1 MSDKLKKT
9 VINAFN
15 TVKKNQRFML
25 SVAVFPFIILFNW
38 IGQTIFKTDLKA
50 ATPSITNQINAELQD
65 PDLEKSQTKNKF
77 DALFD
82 AYDKKEDF
90 SAIQDLEGLGSGN
103 EKSMELDDKNLYSMS
118 EMDMISRGN
127 GSRLTGNNQ
136 SQAESNYS
144 LFKNAASNSPSNSLN
159 SSNGLGYSPKFALQG
174 IKGSQPSRVDN
185 TEINRGY
192 ANYESH
198 LNSMNNAN
206 GANNRN
212 YERETPKEFKES
224 KQSNP
229 HEDNMALFRA
239 QMAVIDSMTNKR
251 KEKRNDKSQMNQIEK
266 GELSE
271 ALNGSNESD
280 NAKPFVKST
289 AKSALNTEKIIE
301 VSKTENDNSR
311 FFNTV
316 GLSKNNSFIKAIL
329 DEGLKVYDGSRVRI
343 RLMDDIQFEGRTLE
357 KGTYLYGIISGFKT
371 QRVLL
376 TITNIAYNNE
386 ILNVKL
392 DVFDQDG
399 MKGLYIPESLFRE
412 IAKEASAQTVGGQNL
427 QFSDNNALN
436 ATQMAYTAAQD
447 IYKTTTRAMSDAIR
461 KRKAVLKYNTQIF
474 LVNSK

>member
-1 MSDKLKKT
+1 MSNKLKKT
-9 VINAFN
+9 VLNAFN
-15 TVKKNQRFML
+15 AVKKNQRFML

-50 ATPSITNQINAELQD
+50 ATPPISNQINAELQD

-103 EKSMELDDKNLYSMS
+103 EKAMELDDKNLYSMS
-118 EMDMISRGN
+118 EMDMISKGN
-127 GSRLTGNNQ
+127 GNRLTGNKQN
-136 SQAESNYS
+136 QAESNYS
-144 LFKNAASNSPSNSLN
+144 LFKNSASNSP
-159 SSNGLGYSPKFALQG
+159 SNGLGYSPKFATQG
-174 IKGSQPSRVDN
+174 LQPSRVDN

-198 LNSMNNAN
+198 LNSMNSAN
-206 GANNRN
+206 GTNDRN
-212 YERETPKEFKES
+212 YEREVPRES

-251 KEKRNDKSQMNQIEK
+251 KEKRSDKTQMGSMNQIEK

-271 ALNGSNESD
+271 ALGEVD
-280 NAKPFVKST
+280 NAKQFVKST
-289 AKSALNTEKIIE
+289 AKSAPNTERIIE

-343 RLMDDIQFEGRTLE
+343 RLMDDIQFEGRALE

>member
-9 VINAFN
+9 AFNAFN
-15 TVKKNQRFML
+15 AVKKNQRFML

-38 IGQTIFKTDLKA
+38 IGLTIFKTDLKA

-90 SAIQDLEGLGSGN
+90 SAIQDLEGLGSSSD
-103 EKSMELDDKNLYSMS
+103 KAMELDDKNLYSMS

-127 GSRLTGNNQ
+127 GNRLTGKGQTEN
-136 SQAESNYS
+136 ESNYS
-144 LFKNAASNSPSNSLN
+144 LFKNAASNSPSN
-159 SSNGLGYSPKFALQG
+159 GLGYSPKFALQG
-174 IKGSQPSRVDN
+174 THGSQPSRVDN

-192 ANYESH
+192 SNYESH
-198 LNSMNNAN
+198 LNSMNNADEVN
-206 GANNRN
+206 KRN
-212 YERETPKEFKES
+212 YEREAPKEFKES

-251 KEKRNDKSQMNQIEK
+251 KEKRGDKTQMGLMNQTEK
-266 GELSE
+266 GELLE
-271 ALNGSNESD
+271 ALGEGD
-280 NAKPFVKST
+280 NAKPLVKST
-289 AKSALNTEKIIE
+289 AKSAMITEKIIE

-311 FFNTV
+311 FFNTI

-376 TITNIAYNNE
+376 TITNIAHNNE
-386 ILNVKL
+386 ILTVKL

>member
-1 MSDKLKKT
+1 MFDKLRKIDLKEL
-9 VINAFN
+9 
-15 TVKKNQRFML
+15 KKNQKFML
-25 SVAVFPFIILFNW
+25 PMVAYPFLILMSG
-38 IGQTIFKTDLKA
+38 IGSFVFKTDLKA

-90 SAIQDLEGLGSGN
+90 SAIQDLEGIGNGN
-103 EKSMELDDKNLYSMS
+103 EKAMELDDKNLYSMS

-127 GSRLTGNNQ
+127 GNRLTGKGQN
-136 SQAESNYS
+136 QAESNYS
-144 LFKNAASNSPSNSLN
+144 LFKNSASNSP
-159 SSNGLGYSPKFALQG
+159 SNGLGYSPKFAT
-174 IKGSQPSRVDN
+174 QPSRVDN
-185 TEINRGY
+185 TEINKGY

-198 LNSMNNAN
+198 LNSMNSAN
-206 GANNRN
+206 DRNN
-212 YERETPKEFKES
+212 EREVPRES

-251 KEKRNDKSQMNQIEK
+251 KEKRSDKTQMNQNEK

-271 ALNGSNESD
+271 ALNGSNETD
-280 NAKPFVKST
+280 NAKSLVKST
-289 AKSALNTEKIIE
+289 AKSAINTEKIIE

-427 QFSDNNALN
+427 QFSDNNSLN

>member
-1 MSDKLKKT
+1 MFDKLRK
-9 VINAFN
+9 IDFNAI
-15 TVKKNQRFML
+15 KKNQRFML
-25 SVAVFPFIILFNW
+25 SVAVFPFLILFNW
-38 IGQTIFKTDLKA
+38 IGQSIFKTDLKA
-50 ATPSITNQINAELQD
+50 VTPSVSNQINAELQD

-90 SAIQDLEGLGSGN
+90 SAIQDLEGLGNGN

-127 GSRLTGNNQ
+127 GNRLTGKGQ
-136 SQAESNYS
+136 TESESNYS
-144 LFKNAASNSPSNSLN
+144 LFKNSASNSPSNC
-159 SSNGLGYSPKFALQG
+159 LGYSPKFATQ
-174 IKGSQPSRVDN
+174 GSQQSRVAN
-185 TEINRGY
+185 TEINKGY

-206 GANNRN
+206 DRN
-212 YERETPKEFKES
+212 YERESPQGS

-251 KEKRNDKSQMNQIEK
+251 KEKRSDKTQMNQTEK

-271 ALNGSNESD
+271 ALNGSNEGD
-280 NAKPFVKST
+280 NTKPFVKST
-289 AKSALNTEKIIE
+289 AKSSMNADKIIE

-311 FFNTV
+311 YFNTV

-343 RLMDDIQFEGRTLE
+343 RLLDDIQFEGRTLE

>member
-1 MSDKLKKT
+1 MLDKLRK
-9 VINAFN
+9 IDFNAL
-15 TVKKNQRFML
+15 KKNHKFMIPM
-25 SVAVFPFIILFNW
+25 VAFPFLLLINGLMPFIV
-38 IGQTIFKTDLKA
+38 KTDLKA
-50 ATPSITNQINAELQD
+50 ATPAISNQINAELQD
-65 PDLEKSQTKNKF
+65 PDLEKSETKNKF

-90 SAIQDLEGLGSGN
+90 SAIQDLEGLGNGN

-118 EMDMISRGN
+118 EMDMISKGN
-127 GSRLTGNNQ
+127 GNRLTGKG
-136 SQAESNYS
+136 QAESQSNYS
-144 LFKNAASNSPSNSLN
+144 LFKNSASNSP
-159 SSNGLGYSPKFALQG
+159 SNGLGYSPKFATL
-174 IKGSQPSRVDN
+174 GSQSSRVDN
-185 TEINRGY
+185 TEINKGY

-198 LNSMNNAN
+198 LNSMNSAN
-206 GANNRN
+206 ERN
-212 YERETPKEFKES
+212 YEREAPKET
-224 KQSNP
+224 KQSSP

-251 KEKRNDKSQMNQIEK
+251 KEKRSDKTQMSLSEK

-271 ALNGSNESD
+271 ALNISNEGD
-280 NAKPFVKST
+280 NTKPLVKST
-289 AKSALNTEKIIE
+289 AKSALNAEKIIE

-311 FFNTV
+311 YFNTV

>member
-1 MSDKLKKT
+1 MLEKLKKIDFK
-9 VINAFN
+9 VLM
-15 TVKKNQRFML
+15 KNQKFMIPI
-25 SVAVFPFIILFNW
+25 VVFPFLMLINGLCPF
-38 IGQTIFKTDLKA
+38 IFKTDLKA
-50 ATPSITNQINAELQD
+50 ATPMNAGSVFGSTNQMNTELQD

-90 SAIQDLEGLGSGN
+90 SAIQDLEGLGSGS

-118 EMDMISRGN
+118 EMEMISKGN
-127 GSRLTGNNQ
+127 GSRLTSNGQNQ
-136 SQAESNYS
+136 APSNYS
-144 LFKNAASNSPSNSLN
+144 LFKNAASNSPSN
-159 SSNGLGYSPKFALQG
+159 GLGYSPKFATH
-174 IKGSQPSRVDN
+174 GSQTSRVDN
-185 TEINRGY
+185 TEINKGY
-192 ANYESH
+192 AQRDNYESH
-198 LNSMNNAN
+198 LNSLNNSN
-206 GANNRN
+206 DYGRN
-212 YERETPKEFKES
+212 YDREQPKERSES
-224 KQSNP
+224 RQTNP

-251 KEKRNDKSQMNQIEK
+251 KDKRSDKTSMGLMNLTDK

-271 ALNGSNESD
+271 ALSEGENV
-280 NAKPFVKST
+280 KPLVKST
-289 AKSALNTEKIIE
+289 AKSAMNTDKIIE

-311 FFNTV
+311 YFNTV
-316 GLSKNNSFIKAIL
+316 GLSKINSFIKAIL

-343 RLMDDIQFEGRTLE
+343 RLLDDIQFEGKTLE
-357 KGTYLYGIISGFKT
+357 RGTYLYGIISGFKT

-412 IAKEASAQTVGGQNL
+412 IAKEANAQTVGGQNM

>member
-1 MSDKLKKT
+1 MSDKLKKR
-9 VINAFN
+9 VFNAFDA
-15 TVKKNQRFML
+15 VKKNQRFML
-25 SVAVFPFIILFNW
+25 SVAVFPFIILLNW
-38 IGQTIFKTDLKA
+38 IGQSIFKTDLKA
-50 ATPSITNQINAELQD
+50 VTPPITNQINAELQD

-127 GSRLTGNNQ
+127 GNRLTGNNQ
-136 SQAESNYS
+136 NQAESNYS
-144 LFKNAASNSPSNSLN
+144 LFKNAASNSPSNN
-159 SSNGLGYSPKFALQG
+159 SNGLGYSPKFALQG
-174 IKGSQPSRVDN
+174 THGSQPSRVDN

-206 GANNRN
+206 GVNDRN
-212 YERETPKEFKES
+212 YEREAPKET

-251 KEKRNDKSQMNQIEK
+251 KEKRNDKTQMGSMSLSEK

-271 ALNGSNESD
+271 ALNGSNEGD
-280 NAKPFVKST
+280 NTKPLVKST

-301 VSKTENDNSR
+301 VTKTENDNSR

-376 TITNIAYNNE
+376 TITNITYNNE
-386 ILNVKL
+386 ILTVKL

>member
-1 MSDKLKKT
+1 MFDKLRKIDFKEL
-9 VINAFN
+9 
-15 TVKKNQRFML
+15 KKNQKFMIPM
-25 SVAVFPFIILFNW
+25 VAYPFLILMSG
-38 IGQTIFKTDLKA
+38 IGSFVFKTDLKA
-50 ATPSITNQINAELQD
+50 ATPSVSNQINAELQD

-90 SAIQDLEGLGSGN
+90 SAIQDLEGLGNGN

-127 GSRLTGNNQ
+127 GNRLTGNNQ
-136 SQAESNYS
+136 NQAESNYS
-144 LFKNAASNSPSNSLN
+144 LFKNSASNSPSN
-159 SSNGLGYSPKFALQG
+159 GLSYSPKFATH
-174 IKGSQPSRVDN
+174 GSQPSRVDN

-198 LNSMNNAN
+198 LSSMNN
-206 GANNRN
+206 NNERN
-212 YERETPKEFKES
+212 YEREAPRES

-251 KEKRNDKSQMNQIEK
+251 KEKRSDKTQMSLSEK

-271 ALNGSNESD
+271 ALNGSNETD
-280 NAKPFVKST
+280 NAKSLVKST
-289 AKSALNTEKIIE
+289 AKSAINTDKIIE

-343 RLMDDIQFEGRTLE
+343 RLLDDIQFEGRTLE

>member
-1 MSDKLKKT
+1 MFDKLRKIDLKEL
-9 VINAFN
+9 
-15 TVKKNQRFML
+15 KKNQKFML
-25 SVAVFPFIILFNW
+25 PMVAYPFLILMSG
-38 IGQTIFKTDLKA
+38 IGSFVFKTDLKA
-50 ATPSITNQINAELQD
+50 ATPSVSNQINAELQD

-90 SAIQDLEGLGSGN
+90 SAIQDLEGLGSGS

-127 GSRLTGNNQ
+127 GNRLTDKGQN
-136 SQAESNYS
+136 QAESNYS
-144 LFKNAASNSPSNSLN
+144 LFKNTASNSP
-159 SSNGLGYSPKFALQG
+159 SNGLGYSPKFATQNTLN
-174 IKGSQPSRVDN
+174 SRDN
-185 TEINRGY
+185 TEVNKGY

-198 LNSMNNAN
+198 LNSMNSAN
-206 GANNRN
+206 GANDRN
-212 YERETPKEFKES
+212 YEREAPRES

-271 ALNGSNESD
+271 ALGEGDS
-280 NAKPFVKST
+280 AKPLVKST
-289 AKSALNTEKIIE
+289 AKSAINTEKIIE

>member
-1 MSDKLKKT
+1 MSDKLKKA
-9 VINAFN
+9 VLNAFN
-15 TVKKNQRFML
+15 AVKKNQRFML

-50 ATPSITNQINAELQD
+50 ATPLISNQINAELQD

-103 EKSMELDDKNLYSMS
+103 EKAMELDDKNLYSMS
-118 EMDMISRGN
+118 EMDMISKGN
-127 GSRLTGNNQ
+127 GNRLTGNKQN
-136 SQAESNYS
+136 QAESNYS
-144 LFKNAASNSPSNSLN
+144 LFKNSASNSP
-159 SSNGLGYSPKFALQG
+159 SNGLGYSPKFATQ
-174 IKGSQPSRVDN
+174 GSQPSRVDN

-198 LNSMNNAN
+198 LNSMNSAN
-206 GANNRN
+206 GTNDRN
-212 YERETPKEFKES
+212 YEREVPRES

-251 KEKRNDKSQMNQIEK
+251 KEKRSDKTQMGSMNQIEK

-271 ALNGSNESD
+271 ALGEVD
-280 NAKPFVKST
+280 NAKQFVKST
-289 AKSALNTEKIIE
+289 AKSAPNTERIIE

-447 IYKTTTRAMSDAIR
+447 IYKTTTRAMSNAIR

>member
-9 VINAFN
+9 VFNAFN

-50 ATPSITNQINAELQD
+50 ATPLISNQINAELQD

-90 SAIQDLEGLGSGN
+90 SAIQDLEGLGSGSD
-103 EKSMELDDKNLYSMS
+103 KAMELDDKNLYSMS

-127 GSRLTGNNQ
+127 GNRLTGNNQ
-136 SQAESNYS
+136 NQAESNYS
-144 LFKNAASNSPSNSLN
+144 LFKNSASNSPSN
-159 SSNGLGYSPKFALQG
+159 SSNGLGYSPKFAT
-174 IKGSQPSRVDN
+174 QPSRVDN

-198 LNSMNNAN
+198 LNSMNSANGTN
-206 GANNRN
+206 GANDRN
-212 YERETPKEFKES
+212 FEREAPKES
-224 KQSNP
+224 KQSTP

-251 KEKRNDKSQMNQIEK
+251 KEKRNDKTQMGLMNQTEK

-271 ALNGSNESD
+271 ALNSSNEGD
-280 NAKPFVKST
+280 NTKPLVKST
-289 AKSALNTEKIIE
+289 AKSAPNTERIIE

-343 RLMDDIQFEGRTLE
+343 RLMDDIQFEGRMLE
-357 KGTYLYGIISGFKT
+357 RGTYLYGIISGFKT

-386 ILNVKL
+386 ILTVKL

>member
-1 MSDKLKKT
+1 MFDKLRKIDFKEL
-9 VINAFN
+9 
-15 TVKKNQRFML
+15 KKNQKFML
-25 SVAVFPFIILFNW
+25 PMVVYPFLILMNG
-38 IGQTIFKTDLKA
+38 IGSFVFKTDLKA
-50 ATPSITNQINAELQD
+50 VTPSVSNQINAELQD

-90 SAIQDLEGLGSGN
+90 SAIQDLEGLGNGN
-103 EKSMELDDKNLYSMS
+103 QKSMELDDKNLYSMS

-127 GSRLTGNNQ
+127 GNRLTGKGQN
-136 SQAESNYS
+136 QAESNYS
-144 LFKNAASNSPSNSLN
+144 LFKNSASNSP
-159 SSNGLGYSPKFALQG
+159 SNGLGYSPKFATH
-174 IKGSQPSRVDN
+174 GSQPSRVDN

-198 LNSMNNAN
+198 LNSMNNSN
-206 GANNRN
+206 ERN
-212 YERETPKEFKES
+212 YEREAPKEFKES

-251 KEKRNDKSQMNQIEK
+251 KEKRSDKTQMSLMNLSEK

-271 ALNGSNESD
+271 ALNGSNETD
-280 NAKPFVKST
+280 NAKSLVKST
-289 AKSALNTEKIIE
+289 AKSAINTEKIIE

-461 KRKAVLKYNTQIF
+461 KRKAILKYNTQIF

>member
-9 VINAFN
+9 VFNAFN
-15 TVKKNQRFML
+15 AVKKNQRFML

-50 ATPSITNQINAELQD
+50 ATPSISNQINAELQD

-90 SAIQDLEGLGSGN
+90 SAIQDLEGLGSGS

-118 EMDMISRGN
+118 EMDMISKGN
-127 GSRLTGNNQ
+127 GNRLTGNNQ
-136 SQAESNYS
+136 NQAESNYS
-144 LFKNAASNSPSNSLN
+144 LFKNSASNSP
-159 SSNGLGYSPKFALQG
+159 SNGLGYSPKFATQ
-174 IKGSQPSRVDN
+174 GSQPSRVDN

-206 GANNRN
+206 ERN
-212 YERETPKEFKES
+212 YEREAPKEFKET

-251 KEKRNDKSQMNQIEK
+251 KDKRSDKTQMNQVEK

-271 ALNGSNESD
+271 ALNGSNETD
-280 NAKPFVKST
+280 NAKSLVKST
-289 AKSALNTEKIIE
+289 AKSAINTEKIIE

-311 FFNTV
+311 FFNTI

>member
-1 MSDKLKKT
+1 MFDKLRK
-9 VINAFN
+9 IDFNAL
-15 TVKKNQRFML
+15 KKNHKAMIPM
-25 SVAVFPFIILFNW
+25 VVFPFLIMING
-38 IGQTIFKTDLKA
+38 IGTFIFKTDLKA
-50 ATPSITNQINAELQD
+50 ATPSVSNQINAELQD

-90 SAIQDLEGLGSGN
+90 SAIQDLEGLGSGS
-103 EKSMELDDKNLYSMS
+103 EKAMELDDKNLYSMS

-127 GSRLTGNNQ
+127 GNRLTDKGQNEK
-136 SQAESNYS
+136 ESNYS
-144 LFKNAASNSPSNSLN
+144 LFKNSASNSP
-159 SSNGLGYSPKFALQG
+159 SNGLGYSPKFATH
-174 IKGSQPSRVDN
+174 GSQPIRVDN

-192 ANYESH
+192 ANYERH
-198 LNSMNNAN
+198 LNSMNSAN
-206 GANNRN
+206 DRN
-212 YERETPKEFKES
+212 YEREVPRES

-251 KEKRNDKSQMNQIEK
+251 KEKRSDKTQMNLSEK

-271 ALNGSNESD
+271 ALNGSNETD
-280 NAKPFVKST
+280 NAKSLVKST
-289 AKSALNTEKIIE
+289 AKSAINTEKIIE

-343 RLMDDIQFEGRTLE
+343 RLLDDIQFEGRTLE

>member
-1 MSDKLKKT
+1 MFDKLKK
-9 VINAFN
+9 IDFNAL
-15 TVKKNQRFML
+15 KKNQKAMIPM
-25 SVAVFPFIILFNW
+25 VVFPFLIMING
-38 IGQTIFKTDLKA
+38 IGTFIFKTDLKT
-50 ATPSITNQINAELQD
+50 ATPSVSNQINAELQD

-90 SAIQDLEGLGSGN
+90 SAIQDLEGLGSGS

-127 GSRLTGNNQ
+127 GNRLTGKGQN
-136 SQAESNYS
+136 QAESNYS
-144 LFKNAASNSPSNSLN
+144 LFKNSASNSP
-159 SSNGLGYSPKFALQG
+159 SNGLGYSPKFAYQG
-174 IKGSQPSRVDN
+174 TRGSQQSRVDN
-185 TEINRGY
+185 TEINKGY

-198 LNSMNNAN
+198 LNSMNN
-206 GANNRN
+206 NNDRN
-212 YERETPKEFKES
+212 YEREAPKEFKES

-251 KEKRNDKSQMNQIEK
+251 KEKRSDKTQMGSMGSMNQSEK
-266 GELSE
+266 GEFSE
-271 ALNGSNESD
+271 ALGEVD
-280 NAKPFVKST
+280 NAKQFVKST
-289 AKSALNTEKIIE
+289 AKSAINAEKIIE

>member
-1 MSDKLKKT
+1 MFDKLRKKDFSSLNK
-9 VINAFN
+9 IR
-15 TVKKNQRFML
+15 KNQRFMF
-25 SVAVFPFIILFNW
+25 SVVVFPFFILFNW
-38 IGQTIFKTDLKA
+38 IGQSIFKTDLKT
-50 ATPSITNQINAELQD
+50 ATSLKGIVSNQINAELQD

-90 SAIQDLEGLGSGN
+90 SAIQDLEGLGSGS

-118 EMDMISRGN
+118 EMDMISKGN
-127 GSRLTGNNQ
+127 GNRLTGKNQ

-144 LFKNAASNSPSNSLN
+144 LFKNSASNSP
-159 SSNGLGYSPKFALQG
+159 SNGLGYSPKFATQ
-174 IKGSQPSRVDN
+174 GSQQSRVDN
-185 TEINRGY
+185 TEINKGY
-192 ANYESH
+192 SNYENH
-198 LNSMNNAN
+198 LNSLNNAN
-206 GANNRN
+206 GANGANDRN
-212 YERETPKEFKES
+212 YEREAPRET
-224 KQSNP
+224 KQSSP

-251 KEKRNDKSQMNQIEK
+251 KEKRSDKAQIGSMNQIEK

-271 ALNGSNESD
+271 VLNGSNEGD
-280 NAKPFVKST
+280 NTKPFVKST
-289 AKSALNTEKIIE
+289 AKSSMNADKIIE
-301 VSKTENDNSR
+301 VSKIENDNSR

>member
-9 VINAFN
+9 VFNAFN

-38 IGQTIFKTDLKA
+38 IGLTIFKTDLKA

-90 SAIQDLEGLGSGN
+90 SAIQDLEGLGSGS

-118 EMDMISRGN
+118 EMDMISKGN
-127 GSRLTGNNQ
+127 GNRLTGNNQ
-136 SQAESNYS
+136 NQAESNYS
-144 LFKNAASNSPSNSLN
+144 LFKNSASNSP
-159 SSNGLGYSPKFALQG
+159 SNGLGYSPKFALQG
-174 IKGSQPSRVDN
+174 TQGSQPSRVDN

-198 LNSMNNAN
+198 LNSMNSAN
-206 GANNRN
+206 DRN
-212 YERETPKEFKES
+212 YEREAPKET

-251 KEKRNDKSQMNQIEK
+251 KEKRGDKTQMSLSEK

-271 ALNGSNESD
+271 ALNGSNEGD
-280 NAKPFVKST
+280 NAKPIVKST
-289 AKSALNTEKIIE
+289 AKSTLNTEKIIE

-343 RLMDDIQFEGRTLE
+343 RLMDDIQFEGRTLD

-376 TITNIAYNNE
+376 MITNIAYNNE
-386 ILNVKL
+386 ILTVKL

-461 KRKAVLKYNTQIF
+461 KRKAILKYNTQIF

>member
-1 MSDKLKKT
+1 MFDKLRK
-9 VINAFN
+9 IDFNAL
-15 TVKKNQRFML
+15 KKNHKAMIPM
-25 SVAVFPFIILFNW
+25 VVFPFFIMINGISTF
-38 IGQTIFKTDLKA
+38 IFKTDLKA
-50 ATPSITNQINAELQD
+50 ATPSVSTQINAELQD

-136 SQAESNYS
+136 NQAESNYS
-144 LFKNAASNSPSNSLN
+144 LFKNTASNSP
-159 SSNGLGYSPKFALQG
+159 SNGLGYSPKFAYQG
-174 IKGSQPSRVDN
+174 TRGSQPSRVDN

-206 GANNRN
+206 GANGVNDRN
-212 YERETPKEFKES
+212 YEREASKET
-224 KQSNP
+224 KQSTP

-251 KEKRNDKSQMNQIEK
+251 KEKRSDKTQMNLSEK

-271 ALNGSNESD
+271 ALNGSNETD
-280 NAKPFVKST
+280 NAKSLVKST
-289 AKSALNTEKIIE
+289 AKSAINMEKIIE

-376 TITNIAYNNE
+376 TITNITYNNE

>member
-1 MSDKLKKT
+1 MFDKLRK
-9 VINAFN
+9 IDFNAL
-15 TVKKNQRFML
+15 KKNHKAMIPM
-25 SVAVFPFIILFNW
+25 VVFPFLIMING
-38 IGQTIFKTDLKA
+38 IGTFIFKTDLKA
-50 ATPSITNQINAELQD
+50 ATPSVSNQINAELQD

-90 SAIQDLEGLGSGN
+90 SAIQDLEGLGSGS

-127 GSRLTGNNQ
+127 GNRLTGNNQ
-136 SQAESNYS
+136 NQAESNYS
-144 LFKNAASNSPSNSLN
+144 LFKNAASNSPSNS
-159 SSNGLGYSPKFALQG
+159 SNGLGYSPKFALQG
-174 IKGSQPSRVDN
+174 TRGSQPSRVDN

-192 ANYESH
+192 AQRDNYESH
-198 LNSMNNAN
+198 LNGMNNAN
-206 GANNRN
+206 ERN
-212 YERETPKEFKES
+212 YERDAPKEFKES

-251 KEKRNDKSQMNQIEK
+251 KEKRSDKTQMGSMNLSEK

-271 ALNGSNESD
+271 ALNGSNEGD
-280 NAKPFVKST
+280 NAKPLVKST
-289 AKSALNTEKIIE
+289 AKSALNAEKIIE

>member
-1 MSDKLKKT
+1 MFDKLRK
-9 VINAFN
+9 IDFREL
-15 TVKKNQRFML
+15 KKNQKFML
-25 SVAVFPFIILFNW
+25 PMVAYPFLILMSG
-38 IGQTIFKTDLKA
+38 IGSFVFKTDLKA
-50 ATPSITNQINAELQD
+50 ATPSISNQINAELQD

-90 SAIQDLEGLGSGN
+90 SAIQDLEGLGSGS

-127 GSRLTGNNQ
+127 GNRLTGKGQ
-136 SQAESNYS
+136 TESESNYS
-144 LFKNAASNSPSNSLN
+144 LFKNSASNSP
-159 SSNGLGYSPKFALQG
+159 SNGLGYSPKFATQ
-174 IKGSQPSRVDN
+174 QNRVDN

-198 LNSMNNAN
+198 LNSMNSAN
-206 GANNRN
+206 DRN
-212 YERETPKEFKES
+212 YEREAPKET

-251 KEKRNDKSQMNQIEK
+251 KEKRSDKTQMNQTEK

-271 ALNGSNESD
+271 ALGEGD
-280 NAKPFVKST
+280 NAKPLVKSM

-376 TITNIAYNNE
+376 TITNIAYYNE

-461 KRKAVLKYNTQIF
+461 KRKAVLKYNTQLF

>member
-9 VINAFN
+9 VFNAFN

-38 IGQTIFKTDLKA
+38 IGLTIFKTDLKA

-90 SAIQDLEGLGSGN
+90 SAIQDLEGLGSSN
-103 EKSMELDDKNLYSMS
+103 EKSMELDNKNLYSMS

-127 GSRLTGNNQ
+127 GNRLTGKEQN
-136 SQAESNYS
+136 QAESNYS
-144 LFKNAASNSPSNSLN
+144 LFKNAASNSPSN
-159 SSNGLGYSPKFALQG
+159 GLGYSPKFATQ
-174 IKGSQPSRVDN
+174 GSQPSRVDN

-198 LNSMNNAN
+198 LNSMNN
-206 GANNRN
+206 NNERN
-212 YERETPKEFKES
+212 YEREAPKEL

-239 QMAVIDSMTNKR
+239 QMAVIDSLTNKR
-251 KEKRNDKSQMNQIEK
+251 KEKRSDKTQMSLSEK

-271 ALNGSNESD
+271 ALNGSNETD
-280 NAKPFVKST
+280 NAKSLVKST
-289 AKSALNTEKIIE
+289 AKSAINTEKIIE

-376 TITNIAYNNE
+376 TIINIAYNNE

>member
-1 MSDKLKKT
+1 MFDKLRK
-9 VINAFN
+9 IDFAAL
-15 TVKKNQRFML
+15 KKNQKFML
-25 SVAVFPFIILFNW
+25 PMVAYPFLILIYGLSPF
-38 IGQTIFKTDLKA
+38 IFKTDLKA
-50 ATPSITNQINAELQD
+50 ATPSISNQINSELQD

-90 SAIQDLEGLGSGN
+90 SAIQDLEGLGSGS

-118 EMDMISRGN
+118 EMDMISKGN
-127 GSRLTGNNQ
+127 GNRLTGKNQ
-136 SQAESNYS
+136 NQAESNYS
-144 LFKNAASNSPSNSLN
+144 LFKNSASNSP
-159 SSNGLGYSPKFALQG
+159 SNGLGYSPKFATQG
-174 IKGSQPSRVDN
+174 SQGLQPSRIDN
-185 TEINRGY
+185 TEVNRGY
-192 ANYESH
+192 SNYESH
-198 LNSMNNAN
+198 LNSMNNSN
-206 GANNRN
+206 ERN
-212 YERETPKEFKES
+212 YEREQPKET

-251 KEKRNDKSQMNQIEK
+251 KEKRSDKTQMTLTEK

-271 ALNGSNESD
+271 ALNGLNESE
-280 NAKPFVKST
+280 NTKPLVKSSS
-289 AKSALNTEKIIE
+289 KSAMNAEKIIE

>member
-9 VINAFN
+9 VFNAFN
-15 TVKKNQRFML
+15 AVKKNQRFML

-50 ATPSITNQINAELQD
+50 ATPSVSNQINAELQD

-90 SAIQDLEGLGSGN
+90 SAIQDLEGLGSGS

-127 GSRLTGNNQ
+127 GNRLTDKGQN
-136 SQAESNYS
+136 QAESNYS
-144 LFKNAASNSPSNSLN
+144 LFKNAASNSPSN
-159 SSNGLGYSPKFALQG
+159 GLGYSPKFATQNTLN
-174 IKGSQPSRVDN
+174 SRDN
-185 TEINRGY
+185 TEVNKGY

-198 LNSMNNAN
+198 LNSMNSAN
-206 GANNRN
+206 GANDRN
-212 YERETPKEFKES
+212 YEREAPRES

-251 KEKRNDKSQMNQIEK
+251 KEKRNDKSQMNQTEK

-271 ALNGSNESD
+271 ALGEGD
-280 NAKPFVKST
+280 NSKPLVKST
-289 AKSALNTEKIIE
+289 AKSAMTTDKIIE

-343 RLMDDIQFEGRTLE
+343 RLMDDIKFEGRTLE

>member
-1 MSDKLKKT
+1 MFDKLRK
-9 VINAFN
+9 IDFNAL
-15 TVKKNQRFML
+15 KKNHKAMIPM
-25 SVAVFPFIILFNW
+25 VVFPFFIMINGLSTF
-38 IGQTIFKTDLKA
+38 IFKTDLKA
-50 ATPSITNQINAELQD
+50 ATPPISNQINAELQD

-90 SAIQDLEGLGSGN
+90 SAIQDLEGLGSGS

-118 EMDMISRGN
+118 EMDMISKSNGN
-127 GSRLTGNNQ
+127 RLTGKNQ
-136 SQAESNYS
+136 NQAESNYS
-144 LFKNAASNSPSNSLN
+144 LFKNSASNSP
-159 SSNGLGYSPKFALQG
+159 SNGLGYSPKFAT
-174 IKGSQPSRVDN
+174 QPSRIDN
-185 TEINRGY
+185 TEINKGY

-198 LNSMNNAN
+198 LNNAN
-206 GANNRN
+206 GSNGVNERN
-212 YERETPKEFKES
+212 YEREAPRET

-251 KEKRNDKSQMNQIEK
+251 KEKRSDKAQIGSMNQIEK

-271 ALNGSNESD
+271 ALNGSSEGENT
-280 NAKPFVKST
+280 KPLVKSSS
-289 AKSALNTEKIIE
+289 KSAMNAERIIE

>member
-9 VINAFN
+9 VFNAFN
-15 TVKKNQRFML
+15 TAKKNQRFML

-38 IGQTIFKTDLKA
+38 IGQTIFKTDFKA

-90 SAIQDLEGLGSGN
+90 SAIQDLEGLGSGS
-103 EKSMELDDKNLYSMS
+103 EKAMELDDKNLYSMS
-118 EMDMISRGN
+118 EMDIISRGN
-127 GSRLTGNNQ
+127 GNRLTGNKQN
-136 SQAESNYS
+136 QAESNYS
-144 LFKNAASNSPSNSLN
+144 LFKNSASNSPSN
-159 SSNGLGYSPKFALQG
+159 SSNGLGYSPKFAT
-174 IKGSQPSRVDN
+174 QPSRVDN

-198 LNSMNNAN
+198 LNSMNN
-206 GANNRN
+206 NNDRN
-212 YERETPKEFKES
+212 YEREAPKEFKES

-251 KEKRNDKSQMNQIEK
+251 KEKRSDKTQMGSMGSMNQSEK
-266 GELSE
+266 GEFSE
-271 ALNGSNESD
+271 ALGEVD
-280 NAKPFVKST
+280 NAKQFVKST
-289 AKSALNTEKIIE
+289 AKSAPNTERIIE

>member
-1 MSDKLKKT
+1 MLDKLRK
-9 VINAFN
+9 IDFNAL
-15 TVKKNQRFML
+15 KKNHKFMIPM
-25 SVAVFPFIILFNW
+25 VAFPFLLLINGLMPFIV
-38 IGQTIFKTDLKA
+38 KTDLKA
-50 ATPSITNQINAELQD
+50 ATPAISNQINAELQD
-65 PDLEKSQTKNKF
+65 PDLEKSETKNKF

-90 SAIQDLEGLGSGN
+90 SAIQDLEGLGSGS

-118 EMDMISRGN
+118 EMDMISKSNGN
-127 GSRLTGNNQ
+127 RLTGKNQ
-136 SQAESNYS
+136 NQAESNYS
-144 LFKNAASNSPSNSLN
+144 LFKNSAANSP
-159 SSNGLGYSPKFALQG
+159 SNGLGYSPKFATLG
-174 IKGSQPSRVDN
+174 TQPNRIDN
-185 TEINRGY
+185 TEINKGY
-192 ANYESH
+192 AQRSSYESH
-198 LNSMNNAN
+198 LNSMNNTN
-206 GANNRN
+206 ERN
-212 YERETPKEFKES
+212 YERQAPQISRET

-229 HEDNMALFRA
+229 YDDNMALFRA

-251 KEKRNDKSQMNQIEK
+251 KEKRSDKTQINQVEK

-271 ALNGSNESD
+271 AFNNSNEGD
-280 NAKPFVKST
+280 NVKPLVKST
-289 AKSALNTEKIIE
+289 AKSAMNTERIIE

-316 GLSKNNSFIKAIL
+316 GLSKSNSFIKAIL

>member
-1 MSDKLKKT
+1 MFDKLRK
-9 VINAFN
+9 IDFAAL
-15 TVKKNQRFML
+15 KKNQKFML
-25 SVAVFPFIILFNW
+25 PMVAYPFLILIYGLSPF
-38 IGQTIFKTDLKA
+38 IFKTDLKA
-50 ATPSITNQINAELQD
+50 ATPSISNQINSELQD

-90 SAIQDLEGLGSGN
+90 SAIQDLEGLGSGS

-118 EMDMISRGN
+118 EMDMISKGN
-127 GSRLTGNNQ
+127 GNRLTGKNQ
-136 SQAESNYS
+136 NQAESNYS
-144 LFKNAASNSPSNSLN
+144 LFKNSASNSP
-159 SSNGLGYSPKFALQG
+159 SNGLGYSPKFAT
-174 IKGSQPSRVDN
+174 QPSRVDN
-185 TEINRGY
+185 TEINKGY

-198 LNSMNNAN
+198 LNSMNSAN
-206 GANNRN
+206 ERN
-212 YERETPKEFKES
+212 YEREQPKET

-251 KEKRNDKSQMNQIEK
+251 KEKRSDKTQMTLTEK

-271 ALNGSNESD
+271 ALNGSNESE
-280 NAKPFVKST
+280 NTKPLVKSSS
-289 AKSALNTEKIIE
+289 KSAMNAEKIIE

-412 IAKEASAQTVGGQNL
+412 IAKEASAQTVGGQNM